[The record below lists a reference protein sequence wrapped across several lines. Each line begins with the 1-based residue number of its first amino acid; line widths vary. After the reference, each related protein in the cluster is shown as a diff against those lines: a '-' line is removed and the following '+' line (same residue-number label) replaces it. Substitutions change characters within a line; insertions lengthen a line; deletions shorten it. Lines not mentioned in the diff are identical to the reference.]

1 MVRFV
6 KLNCVFC
13 AYDDQP
19 PQSLKN
25 VRTEAEHG
33 HFRSVSRKEGLDK
46 TAARS
51 L

>member
-1 MVRFV
+1 MVRSV
-6 KLNCVFC
+6 KLAYVLC

-25 VRTEAEHG
+25 VSTEAEHG
-33 HFRSVSRKEGLDK
+33 HFRSVSRKACLDK
-46 TAARS
+46 TAVRS